1 MVEEEQE
8 LSNVEWGENRFPSSF
23 PFHRRLDNIKQHNT
37 TSEWKYIPKYI
48 WYAYINT
55 LYTQQLFKC
64 ENIALVQILIIIRQT
79 LLMCICIFILLV
91 SLIFMFPKNNLKK

>member
-55 LYTQQLFKC
+55 LYTA
-64 ENIALVQILIIIRQT
+64 IVQVREHCSCT
-79 LLMCICIFILLV
+79 N
-91 SLIFMFPKNNLKK
+91 SNNH